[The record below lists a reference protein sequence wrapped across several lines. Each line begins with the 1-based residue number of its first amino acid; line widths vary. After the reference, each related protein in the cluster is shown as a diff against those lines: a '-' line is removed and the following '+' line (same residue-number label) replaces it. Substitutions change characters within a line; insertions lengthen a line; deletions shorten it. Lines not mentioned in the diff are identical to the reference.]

1 MNIDSGQATIYHC
14 LQYSLQILCHL
25 YVNSQ
30 WWLFLVLQKHFS
42 TTLSWIRFQQ
52 SKSVSSFDFPIIC
65 VNDECWG
72 LVGKK
77 NMPSIMLNVTESYFE
92 LSLRYDTYLIIPFI
106 FQLNLNT
113 IVCLRMCCAYKDRG
127 LWMKSSEEISLFAIQ
142 PFTRL
147 VAFFL
152 FIFFLCLGFPL
163 LACPVPVP
171 TYAGSVSG
179 SSCGSSPSC
188 RFASPPVSSLFYKT
202 ISRKYL
208 LQCLPKISWI
218 LDLSILRQNN
228 PKLSCLKM

>member
-77 NMPSIMLNVTESYFE
+77 NMPSIMLNVHEAISCVWLFYSIVNLGAESYFE

-152 FIFFLCLGFPL
+152 FFFFCVWVF
-163 LACPVPVP
+163 
-171 TYAGSVSG
+171 
-179 SSCGSSPSC
+179 
-188 RFASPPVSSLFYKT
+188 LF
-202 ISRKYL
+202 
-208 LQCLPKISWI
+208 
-218 LDLSILRQNN
+218 
-228 PKLSCLKM
+228 